1 MKKLLNQLLL
11 NIFKGEEGEKDVAEA
26 ITRLLRNGDESGGN
40 FFLIPKFKVPGLTG
54 QPHEI
59 DLVLLHPTLGLFII
73 EVKNWRSLK
82 HLNHQGSTPFEQAS
96 RYKQLMMA
104 YLQDSLPEGKLPINV
119 EARVIFP
126 AIPASMGQTFFDD
139 NPHFTGFRSITFF
152 QDDLNSRDRFER
164 FFSGRTPLV
173 PTKKSFL
180 AVARCL
186 LDKKRLH
193 EAEQKVLPVIT
204 QDEIL
209 FFDHKQLS
217 ILDGYT
223 GGFRIIRGVAGTGKT
238 VILTNFV
245 INRTRRDET
254 ERFLVLAFNRRLQ
267 AEINEI
273 FQQAGVQHN
282 AICLSLFALLKRI
295 HFDWQAIGVDKD
307 TPFNARMKAL
317 KTSSAT
323 AEFKSKLRQRLA
335 THPIDYFL
343 CDETQDMPP
352 NIMRVLYEEIGD
364 CIFFIDEAQRFYD
377 HAMTSIA
384 EVFHH
389 PEFEKISMRGRVK
402 NLWNV
407 YRTPSNIAQCAFSI
421 LSNDRKLNEYY
432 KTSHYLRNNFLKDIR
447 FVLQKGELK
456 TGPWLRYRDLLGLI
470 KTFPTDQ
477 KAVILVPRKEE
488 AAKIDQYL
496 ESSGVSHYAQAMT
509 YKSIK
514 GLEAENVILYRF
526 TQFLEDVEH
535 HDPELLYRSAYV
547 VMTRALERLYVCT
560 HFDNPPSETIQ
571 GILAEI
577 TQYETGEEDTALSKN
592 EKERDSHRLAK
603 LRPVIQDVK
612 ETSEL
617 VVAASEIFAL
627 IAGTFSL

>member
-11 NIFKGEEGEKDVAEA
+11 NIFKGEQGEKDVAEA
-26 ITRLLRNGDESGGN
+26 ITRLLRSGEDKGGN

-59 DLVLLHPTLGLFII
+59 DLMLLHPTLGLFII
-73 EVKNWRSLK
+73 EVKNWTSLE
-82 HLNHQGSTPFEQAS
+82 HLDHHDTTPFEQAV

-126 AIPASMGQTFFDD
+126 AIPASSGQAFFDN
-139 NPHFTGFRSITFF
+139 NPHLAGFQDITFF
-152 QDDLNSRDRFER
+152 QDDLGSRDQFER
-164 FFSGRTPLV
+164 FFKGRAPLV
-173 PTKKSFL
+173 PTKKAFL

-217 ILDGYT
+217 ILDGYS

-245 INRTRRDET
+245 INRARRDET

-267 AEINEI
+267 DEINEI
-273 FQQAGVQHN
+273 FKQAGVQQN

-295 HFDWQAIGVDKD
+295 DFDWKAIDVDHD
-307 TPFNARMKAL
+307 TPFNTRMQAL
-317 KTSSAT
+317 KTPQAT
-323 AEFKSKLRQRLA
+323 DEFQTKLRQRLA

-352 NIMRVLYEEIGD
+352 NLMRVLYEEIGD

-377 HAMTSIA
+377 HAMTSIS

-432 KTSHYLRNNFLKDIR
+432 KKSYYLKNDFLKDIR
-447 FVLQKGELK
+447 FVLERGELK
-456 TGPWLRYRDLLGLI
+456 AGPWIRYRELLALV
-470 KTFPTDQ
+470 KTLPKDQ
-477 KAVILVPRKEE
+477 KTVILVPRKEE
-488 AAKIDQYL
+488 STKIDQYL

-526 TQFLEDVEH
+526 PQFLEDVER
-535 HDPELLYRSAYV
+535 HDPALLYRSAYV

-560 HFDNPPSETIQ
+560 HHDKTPSETIQ
-571 GILAEI
+571 SILSEI
-577 TQYETGEEDTALSKN
+577 SQYETEEEDFSHNSEHEA
-592 EKERDSHRLAK
+592 SHRLAK
-603 LRPVIQDVK
+603 LRPVIQNVK

-617 VVAASEIFAL
+617 VVAASEVFAL